1 MAVELRIVGVP
12 GIPEIVPGDDLP
24 ALLVHAI
31 RRADIAVGAGDV
43 VVVTQKVVS
52 KAEGRLVRLADIEPS
67 PSTARW
73 AEEAGRDARLVE
85 LALREAVRVVRM
97 ERGVLVT
104 ETAHGLVCANSGV
117 DASNVPAGFA
127 TVLPADPDASAQR
140 LCTALSAAFGV
151 AVAVLVSDTF
161 GRPWRE
167 GQTDVAIGVAGLR
180 PLLDYRGTVDPFGH
194 HLQSTVIAVADELA
208 GAAELVMGKTAGV
221 PAAIIKGTRMETGD
235 GSARELQRPRE
246 HDLFR

>member
-1 MAVELRIVGVP
+1 MTAELRIVGVP
-12 GIPEIVPGDDLP
+12 GVPEVVPGDDLP
-24 ALLVHAI
+24 ALLVHAL
-31 RRADIAVGAGDV
+31 RRASIAVEAGDI

-67 PSTARW
+67 PSTVRW
-73 AEEAGRDARLVE
+73 AEEAERDARLVE

-97 ERGVLVT
+97 ERGVLIT
-104 ETAHGLVCANSGV
+104 ETVHGLVCANSGV

-127 TVLPADPDASAQR
+127 TLLPADPDASARR
-140 LCTALSAAFGV
+140 LCAVLSAAFAT
-151 AVAVLVSDTF
+151 AVAVIVSDTF

-167 GQTDVAIGVAGLR
+167 GQTNVAIGVAGLA
-180 PLLDYRGTVDPFGH
+180 PLLDHRGTVDPFGH
-194 HLQSTVIAVADELA
+194 QLQSTVIALADELA
-208 GAAELVMGKTAGV
+208 AAAELVMGKTAGV
-221 PAAIIKGTRMETGD
+221 PAAVVKGLRYEGRD